1 MKKGIILGLISIT
14 SFVVGIILGGKML
27 VGMINDYKVRMQRN
41 LSNMMLFNNW
51 LEFIYS
57 GGSIDKYFH
66 NHGYKKIMIY
76 GNGYIGTRLC
86 QALEKTDID
95 VMAIMDKTNPSDA
108 EGMLIG
114 MDGRIPDIDCA
125 VITPVFY
132 HDEIYDMLR
141 KKIKV
146 PIISIEALWG

>member
-1 MKKGIILGLISIT
+1 MKKGIITGLINIV

-27 VGMINDYKVRMQRN
+27 VGMINDYKMRMQRN

-57 GGSIDKYFH
+57 GGSIDQYFH

-76 GNGYIGTRLC
+76 GNGYIGKRLY

-95 VMAIMDKTNPSDA
+95 VVAIMDKMNCSDA
-108 EGMLIG
+108 ERILIG
-114 MDGRIPDIDCA
+114 VDSKIPDIDC
-125 VITPVFY
+125 VIITPIFY
-132 HDEIYDMLR
+132 HNEIYDMLR

-146 PIISIEALWG
+146 PTISIEALWE